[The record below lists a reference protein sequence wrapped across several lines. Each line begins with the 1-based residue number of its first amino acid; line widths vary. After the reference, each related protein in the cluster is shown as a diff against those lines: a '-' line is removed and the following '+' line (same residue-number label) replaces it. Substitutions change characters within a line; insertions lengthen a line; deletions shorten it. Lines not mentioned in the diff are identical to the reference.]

1 MASVTASPLPTTDKP
16 VAQTGGSTPR
26 NRKSRYRRQLRSRII
41 LAFVLLGFGLT
52 ALFAW
57 ATNWTRTR
65 VENQLVEDV
74 MNRNIEQAARQFEQN
89 PDNPQFA
96 VDQIRAYV
104 YTPENFDSVRVN
116 WPEWYELR
124 DGIYGMTGV
133 DANGESFAYKLAVR
147 KTPKAWFFLA
157 YDMSQATRGEEQFNR
172 AIYGSV
178 IVFTLLSLVVGWWSA
193 SRVMSPVSE
202 LAKRLKRSGRSSE
215 PENLAQHFPDDEV
228 GQLAEALDDYAER
241 LTEVVQRDREFNADV
256 SHELRTP
263 LAVIKGAVE
272 LLLSRPDLDDKTRT
286 RLLRIQRAEQQCTDL
301 ISALLLLSRNER
313 GHGATDVG
321 RLSEQLLDAH
331 RAQLGGKPL
340 DLQVEG
346 ERGLVVDAPEAAVAV
361 ALGNLVGNAVKYT
374 TQGEVVVRLGRHSVE
389 VIDSGPGL
397 SEEDA
402 AKLFERGYRGT
413 HAGHSQGGGIGLSI
427 VRRLCDL
434 YGWDVR
440 VRPGEQRGVVA
451 TLTFEA
457 RPPAPATGP
466 KPEA

>member
-1 MASVTASPLPTTDKP
+1 M
-16 VAQTGGSTPR
+16 
-26 NRKSRYRRQLRSRII
+26 RYRRQLRSRII

-65 VENQLVEDV
+65 VENQLVEDL
-74 MNRNIEQAARQFEQN
+74 MNRNITEYARAYERDPTN
-89 PDNPQFA
+89 PGFA
-96 VDQIRAYV
+96 VDQIRAFV
-104 YTPENFDSVRVN
+104 YPPDKFDSVRIN
-116 WPEWYELR
+116 RPEWADLS
-124 DGIYGMTGV
+124 DGIHGITGTDEV
-133 DANGESFAYKLAVR
+133 GKPLAYKLAVR

-157 YDMSQATRGEEQFNR
+157 YDMRQATQGEQQFNR
-172 AIYGSV
+172 AIYASV
-178 IVFTLLSLVVGWWSA
+178 FVFTLLSLVVGWWSA

-272 LLLSRPDLDDKTRT
+272 LLLSRPSLDDKTRS

-313 GHGATDVG
+313 GHGATDIA
-321 RLSEQLLDAH
+321 RAAEQLLDAH

-340 DLQVEG
+340 ELRLEG
-346 ERGLVVDAPEAAVAV
+346 ERGLVVDAPEAAVSV
-361 ALGNLVGNAVKYT
+361 ALGNLIGNAVKYT
-374 TQGEVVVRLGRHSVE
+374 TEGEVVVCLHPSRVE

-397 SEEDA
+397 SPEDA

-427 VRRLCDL
+427 VRRLCAL
-434 YGWDVR
+434 YGWNVQ
-440 VRPGEQRGVVA
+440 VRPGVPRGVIA
-451 TLTFEA
+451 TLTFS
-457 RPPAPATGP
+457 APLVRGGTTSQG
-466 KPEA
+466 